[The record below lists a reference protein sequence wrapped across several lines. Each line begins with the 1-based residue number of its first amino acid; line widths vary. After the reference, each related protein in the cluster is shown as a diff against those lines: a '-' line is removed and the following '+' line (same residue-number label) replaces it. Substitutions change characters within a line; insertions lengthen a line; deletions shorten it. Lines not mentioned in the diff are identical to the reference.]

1 MRALVW
7 FRRDLRLDDQ
17 RALYEAARRA
27 DRGVVG
33 VYLISPASWME
44 HDEAPIKI
52 DFWLRTLRELS
63 SSLAAKNIP
72 LRIERADH
80 FNDAPRVLL
89 RVAEAH
95 GCDELFFNR
104 EYEVNERS
112 RDASVQRAFDKA
124 GRTARLFTDRVILE
138 PGDVRTQADQ
148 FYSVYTPFKRRWQ
161 QVVMERGVEVL
172 PPPRK
177 QAETGIAPSKVP
189 QDVAGFESFALE
201 ASVWPAGEKEA
212 LRRLA
217 RFIEKRIDRY
227 AVDRDS
233 PATDGTSTLSPYLA
247 AGAISPRRCLHAAM
261 EANGGR
267 LDVGKQG
274 AVVWMQELIWREFYQ
289 HVLVAYPRVSM
300 GLPFRLETQQV
311 RWAEDASAFSAWCE
325 GRTGFPIVDAAM
337 RQLRAIG
344 WMHNRLR
351 MIVAMFLTKDLLID
365 WRLGE
370 RFFMQHLIDGD
381 LAANNGGW
389 QWSASTGT
397 DAAPYFRIFNP
408 ASQSRKFDPDGA
420 FIRRYCP
427 ELAQLEGDAVH
438 EPSALPPLMRGMAA
452 YPDPIVDHAKA
463 RDRALHAFKAVK
475 S

>member
-7 FRRDLRLDDQ
+7 FRRDLRLGDQ
-17 RALYEAARRA
+17 RALHEAAKRA

-33 VYLISPASWME
+33 VYLISPRSWAE

-52 DFWLRTLRELS
+52 DFWLRTMRELS
-63 SSLAAKNIP
+63 KSLASKNIP
-72 LRIERADH
+72 LLIERADH
-80 FNDAPRVLL
+80 FDDAPRVLL

-95 GCDELFFNR
+95 DCDELFFNR
-104 EYEVNERS
+104 EYEVNERA
-112 RDASVQRAFDKA
+112 RDGRVQRAFEKA
-124 GRTARLFTDRVILE
+124 GRAVRSFTDRVILE
-138 PGDVRTQADQ
+138 PGDVRTQAGQ

-161 QVVMERGVEVL
+161 QVVTERGCEVL

-177 QAETGIAPSKVP
+177 QAETGIKPSEVP
-189 QDVAGFESFALE
+189 RHVAGFESFE
-201 ASVWPAGEKEA
+201 ADASFWPAGEKEA
-212 LRRLA
+212 SRRLT

-227 AVDRDS
+227 AADRDV
-233 PATDGTSTLSPYLA
+233 PARDGTSALSPYLA
-247 AGAISPRRCLHAAM
+247 AGAISPRQCLHKAM

-267 LDVGKQG
+267 LDAGKNG
-274 AVVWMQELIWREFYQ
+274 PVVWMQELIWREFYQ

-311 RWAEDASAFSAWCE
+311 RWAADASAYSAWCE

-365 WRLGE
+365 WRMGE

-381 LAANNGGW
+381 LGANNGGW

-408 ASQSRKFDPDGA
+408 ASQSRKFDPDGV
-420 FIRRYCP
+420 FIKRYCP
-427 ELAQLEGDAVH
+427 ELAPLEGDAVH
-438 EPSALPPLMRGMAA
+438 EPSALPPLMRGTVA
-452 YPDPIVDHAKA
+452 YPDPIVDHARA
-463 RDRALHAFKAVK
+463 RDRALRAFKAVK